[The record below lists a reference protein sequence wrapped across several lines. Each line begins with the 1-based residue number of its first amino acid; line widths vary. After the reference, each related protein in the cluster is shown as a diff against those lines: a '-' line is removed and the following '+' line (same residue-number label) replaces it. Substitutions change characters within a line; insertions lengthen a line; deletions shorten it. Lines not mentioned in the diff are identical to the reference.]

1 MSKLRLCLS
10 NVMEIFKAVFLPNS
24 DLSPFSAK
32 ASFQILCVFSLET
45 VMRNDSA
52 DNLERLEAANL
63 HCEMHYLLLSIPHTN
78 MTTL

>member
-10 NVMEIFKAVFLPNS
+10 NVMEISKAVFLPNS

-32 ASFQILCVFSLET
+32 ASFQILWVNFSLQT

-63 HCEMHYLLLSIPHTN
+63 HCEMHYLLLIPT
-78 MTTL
+78 